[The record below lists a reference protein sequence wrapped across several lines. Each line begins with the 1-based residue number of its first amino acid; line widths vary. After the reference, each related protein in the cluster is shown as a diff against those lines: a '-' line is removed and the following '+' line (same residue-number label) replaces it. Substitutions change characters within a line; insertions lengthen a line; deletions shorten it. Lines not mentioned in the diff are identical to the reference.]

1 MKKRNLFVATAL
13 MLVSPLFYACSDDKD
28 EPETTKPSQ
37 TVSVVG
43 QWNAA
48 NATNMYDESFT
59 INSNGTIYYELG
71 DYRETGGIEE
81 IEILANGTYTV
92 SGDNLKVNYTKVSV
106 YCSNGKHSYNG
117 FNDKESRQIIYKI
130 GASGSGAINLV
141 NSKGE
146 KLVLKP

>member
-28 EPETTKPSQ
+28 DPETTKPSQ

-59 INSNGTIYYELG
+59 INSNGTIYLSL
-71 DYRETGGIEE
+71 IH
-81 IEILANGTYTV
+81 I
-92 SGDNLKVNYTKVSV
+92 
-106 YCSNGKHSYNG
+106 SYPTRLLSLYN
-117 FNDKESRQIIYKI
+117 
-130 GASGSGAINLV
+130 A
-141 NSKGE
+141 
-146 KLVLKP
+146 VLN